1 MAPQCDRYI
10 STIWVALL
18 VVWLIGALATKRTAR
33 RQTTSSRLIEAAACG
48 LACALLAGTH
58 PGLGVLNAPFVREAA
73 TVSWVGLALTIVGAL
88 FAVWA
93 RFYLGGNWSLTVTV
107 KEGHTLIRGGPYAV
121 VRHPIYSGLSLAVL
135 GTALTVGEFR
145 GLVAVGLVVF
155 GLLHK
160 SLVEERLMREEFGA
174 EYERYCR
181 DVKALIPFVW

>member
-1 MAPQCDRYI
+1 M
-10 STIWVALL
+10 
-18 VVWLIGALATKRTAR
+18 
-33 RQTTSSRLIEAAACG
+33 
-48 LACALLAGTH
+48 
-58 PGLGVLNAPFVREAA
+58 
-73 TVSWVGLALTIVGAL
+73 GLALTIVGAL